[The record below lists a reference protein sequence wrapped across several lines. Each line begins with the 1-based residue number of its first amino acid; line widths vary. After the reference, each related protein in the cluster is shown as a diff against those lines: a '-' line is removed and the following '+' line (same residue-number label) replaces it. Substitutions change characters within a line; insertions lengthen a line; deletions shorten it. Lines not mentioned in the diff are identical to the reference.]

1 MARNSLLKLAI
12 ALAIPLP
19 GFVMRLAG
27 IELEPYAAV
36 VVYGAAVVGA
46 AVLLAWAAETSQL
59 DISGSLAIAVLALI
73 AVLPEYAVDLY
84 FAYRAGED
92 PAYAHYAAANMT
104 GSNRLLLG
112 FGWPLVF
119 LVAALSLRRLRKRR
133 DAKRVSQEAVPLAV
147 AQAMS
152 SADVVLPG
160 QQQRAELPTQ
170 IEPISAVPA
179 RGVMELHLRPRRRI
193 ELLFLGIAALVSFT
207 IPFSGTINIF
217 VGVAL
222 LLVYCGYLW
231 RVSREEQE
239 EPELIG
245 VCSYIG
251 CLPRR
256 NRRVIVIGMFV
267 AAAAFILASAEPFAE
282 SLVATGRNL
291 GIDEFLLVQWLAPLV
306 SESPE
311 LIVACM
317 MAWRLKGDDA
327 IGTLLSSKVNQW
339 TLLVGTIPFAYLAGG
354 GNGMLPLDARQTEE
368 FILTAAQTVLGFAV
382 LINLRFDWKE
392 ALALAALFFLQFPFP
407 ETSVRLGFSAA
418 YIVLAIGIMYRYRKH
433 IPPMAHY
440 VFSRP
445 KKGEPA
451 GS

>member
-1 MARNSLLKLAI
+1 LARNSLLKLAI

-207 IPFSGTINIF
+207 IPVSGTINIF